1 MMPRLGGYAVLEH
14 LQTLAEP
21 PPVIMITAKEGE
33 QHKVYAEYL
42 GVVDYLNKPFPSSA
56 FWRVSRKG
64 WQVKANARS
73 SSTRIATS
81 VTLQ

>member
-1 MMPRLGGYAVLEH
+1 MILDMMMPRLGGYAVLEH

-42 GVVDYLNKPFPSSA
+42 GVVDYLNKPFPIQRFLES
-56 FWRVSRKG
+56 VEKG
-64 WQVKANARS
+64 LASQS
-73 SSTRIATS
+73 
-81 VTLQ
+81 